1 MDEELA
7 SLAASAATSVVDSL
21 ATDAWEGVRD
31 DVVRLWTR
39 HDPAAAGTPG
49 SELDAARALLL
60 NTGRREAR
68 PQLVA
73 DWEERF
79 RGLLRAEPAAAEALS
94 RLVSEIVAG
103 AGAGGDAPAAARETT
118 VTRTEMRAEASG
130 RAQIYQAG
138 NNITT
143 QR

>member
-39 HDPAAAGTPG
+39 HDPAAHGTPG
-49 SELDAARALLL
+49 SELEAARALLL
-60 NTGRREAR
+60 TPGRREAR
-68 PQLVA
+68 GRLVA

-94 RLVSEIVAG
+94 RLVSEIVG
-103 AGAGGDAPAAARETT
+103 GAGGDAPAAAKETT